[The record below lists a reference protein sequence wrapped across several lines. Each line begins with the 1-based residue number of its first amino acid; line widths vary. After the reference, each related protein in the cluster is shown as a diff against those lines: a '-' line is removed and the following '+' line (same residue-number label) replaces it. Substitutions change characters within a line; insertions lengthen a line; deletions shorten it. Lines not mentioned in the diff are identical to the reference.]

1 MERNLLLGNGHVLT
15 KKEPLPKGRDGKRYP
30 YTLEEVREH
39 LNPEI
44 DTLLSR
50 FRSLDDAAK
59 PRGESVF
66 NLTLHPA
73 FLGKS
78 YFPEGLLRATGL
90 RDVGSRQVIIRPR
103 KAARQCD
110 QNKDLV
116 TAQLF
121 VSGDDDA
128 VIRFKEI
135 LNSPTAPKGVQ
146 KDLIEIE
153 SVSFF

>member
-1 MERNLLLGNGHVLT
+1 MMERNLLLGNGHVLT

-128 VIRFKEI
+128 VRVEFY
-135 LNSPTAPKGVQ
+135 SH
-146 KDLIEIE
+146 
-153 SVSFF
+153 F